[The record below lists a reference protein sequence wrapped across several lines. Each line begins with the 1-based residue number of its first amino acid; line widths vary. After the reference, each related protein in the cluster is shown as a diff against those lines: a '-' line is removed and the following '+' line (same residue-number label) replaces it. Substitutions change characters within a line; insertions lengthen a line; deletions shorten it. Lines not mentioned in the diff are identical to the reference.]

1 MAMSNQEEALIRIN
15 QQLEKG
21 LRLTD
26 QINKNRPRRI
36 STKLESTLDQELK
49 LKRLVSNE
57 E

>member
-1 MAMSNQEEALIRIN
+1 MALTKQEDSMIRVN
-15 QQLEKG
+15 RELEKG

-26 QINKNRPRRI
+26 QISKNRPKRVATR
-36 STKLESTLDQELK
+36 LESTLDQELR

>member
-1 MAMSNQEEALIRIN
+1 MAANQEDALKRIN

-26 QINKNRPRRI
+26 QINKNRPRRV
-36 STKLESTLDQELK
+36 TTRLESTLDQGLK